1 MTKVKKMTKVGESQ
15 TCQLLRV
22 WRVIKGSNL
31 LDHVR
36 HKVSVSVHLLIKRF
50 QFYFGCGGIIIREAQ
65 HIKMEN
71 RIELE

>member
-1 MTKVKKMTKVGESQ
+1 MTSCKMIFITKVKKMTKVGDSQ

-31 LDHVR
+31 LGHVR

-50 QFYFGCGGIIIREAQ
+50 ILVVE
-65 HIKMEN
+65 
-71 RIELE
+71 